1 MSNNCEYYVLY
12 CGHACIYEIFFAS
25 HDKLTHIAARISK
38 APAKVLRG
46 GLVEDYEMNW
56 LYQFTVVPF
65 PGRRTAS
72 TQNDFMT

>member
-12 CGHACIYEIFFAS
+12 CGQACIYEIFFAS

-56 LYQFTVVPF
+56 LYLITVVLF
-65 PGRRTAS
+65 LGRRTAS
-72 TQNDFMT
+72 PQNDFMT